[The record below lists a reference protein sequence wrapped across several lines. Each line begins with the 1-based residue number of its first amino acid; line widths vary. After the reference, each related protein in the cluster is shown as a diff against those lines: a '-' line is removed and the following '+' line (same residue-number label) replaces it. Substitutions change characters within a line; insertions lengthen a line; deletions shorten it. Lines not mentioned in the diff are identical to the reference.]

1 MQKCYNVMVT
11 GKVQDIGFRTLI
23 EDIARMLDLKG
34 FVFNDIDG
42 SVKMVCYG
50 ENGVIGNF
58 LKEIRIRGEQ
68 KGVVIE
74 NIKKEE
80 IPFHI
85 YLLDKFLRL
94 YTDELAD
101 IGRKLDIGNE
111 LLKNLPEIKT
121 ILGSFVVEQ
130 REQNKDQREYN
141 KRMDEHNKEQREHNK
156 RMDEHN
162 LRLEKILEKLAER

>member
-1 MQKCYNVMVT
+1 MQRC
-11 GKVQDIGFRTLI
+11 
-23 EDIARMLDLKG
+23 
-34 FVFNDIDG
+34 
-42 SVKMVCYG
+42 
-50 ENGVIGNF
+50 
-58 LKEIRIRGEQ
+58 
-68 KGVVIE
+68 
-74 NIKKEE
+74 
-80 IPFHI
+80 
-85 YLLDKFLRL
+85 
-94 YTDELAD
+94 ELAD

-141 KRMDEHNKEQREHNK
+141 KRMDEHNTEQREHNK